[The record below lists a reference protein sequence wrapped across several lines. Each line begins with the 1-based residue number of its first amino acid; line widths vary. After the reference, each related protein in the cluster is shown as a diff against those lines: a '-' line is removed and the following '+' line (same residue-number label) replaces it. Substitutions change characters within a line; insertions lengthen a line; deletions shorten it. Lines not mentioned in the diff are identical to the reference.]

1 MMNLRIVN
9 LDLFEAH
16 ILYKWS
22 VNRDSGFID
31 YSRKLLMSFP
41 SIEVSVK

>member
-1 MMNLRIVN
+1 MTHLGIVN

-16 ILYKWS
+16 VLYKWS
-22 VNRDSGFID
+22 VNGDSEFID
-31 YSRKLLMSFP
+31 YSGKLLMSFP

>member
-1 MMNLRIVN
+1 MMDLGIVN
-9 LDLFEAH
+9 LDLFGAH

-22 VNRDSGFID
+22 VNRVSGFID
-31 YSRKLLMSFP
+31 YSGKLLMSFP